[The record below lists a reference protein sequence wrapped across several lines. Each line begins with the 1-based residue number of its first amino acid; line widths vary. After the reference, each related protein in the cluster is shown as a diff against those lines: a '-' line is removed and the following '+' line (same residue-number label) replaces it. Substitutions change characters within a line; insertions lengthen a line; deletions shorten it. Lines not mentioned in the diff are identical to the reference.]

1 MKAFGRTRR
10 TLALAPVALWAASLY
25 GLAGKVH
32 AATLPAPASLA
43 AELAQ
48 ALRGGQ
54 PLVVMA
60 SLDGCPFCRIV
71 RDQHLAPL
79 RRETGQPVV
88 QLDMG
93 SAREVLDFKGA
104 RTTHDR
110 LLQAWRIGTAPTVL
124 FFGRQGAEAAE
135 RLVGSS
141 IPDFYGAYLEERLAT
156 ARRNLRG

>member
-1 MKAFGRTRR
+1 MKAPGRTRR
-10 TLALAPVALWAASLY
+10 TLALAPVALWAACLA
-25 GLAGKVH
+25 GLAGKAH
-32 AATLPAPASLA
+32 AATLPAPVSLA

-48 ALRGGQ
+48 ALRAGQ

-60 SLDGCPFCRIV
+60 SLEGCLFCRIV
-71 RDQHLAPL
+71 RDEHLAPL
-79 RRETGQPVV
+79 RSDAGQPVF

-104 RTTHDR
+104 RTTHDQ
-110 LLQAWRIGTAPTVL
+110 LLRAWRIGTAPTVL
-124 FFGRQGAEAAE
+124 FFGRHGAEAAE
-135 RLVGSS
+135 RLVDSS